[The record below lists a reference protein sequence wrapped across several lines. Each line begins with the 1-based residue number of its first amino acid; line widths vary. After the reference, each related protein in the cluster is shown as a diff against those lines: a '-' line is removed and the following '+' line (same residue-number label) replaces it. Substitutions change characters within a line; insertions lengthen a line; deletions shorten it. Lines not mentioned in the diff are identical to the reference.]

1 MDLEKTQLV
10 SQLSHSFLSS
20 VLENLSQRL
29 TFWNIKRH
37 QSQQFEQLFFKPKLK
52 DYFLALVAAAFDC
65 LIMLR

>member
-20 VLENLSQRL
+20 VLENLSQK
-29 TFWNIKRH
+29 TDFFGISTTPITAIDNY
-37 QSQQFEQLFFKPKLK
+37 FFKPKLK
-52 DYFLALVAAAFDC
+52 DYFLAFAAAAFDC

>member
-20 VLENLSQRL
+20 VLENLSQK
-29 TFWNIKRH
+29 TDFWNINT
-37 QSQQFEQLFFKPKLK
+37 SLSALPTVLFFKPKPK
-52 DYFLALVAAAFDC
+52 DYFLAFAAAAFDC